1 MVLMDTRIKTTGYEM
16 TPETSEYLASR
27 LAHVEKLLGDDALT
41 ARCEVEL
48 GRDAGGQRHG
58 EYVWFAEMQII
69 APGSYRIRATNHSAS
84 INGAIDDVKE
94 EVERQLKR
102 ERKLHIRIARTG
114 GAFAKRLMRFGR
126 AAEE

>member
-1 MVLMDTRIKTTGYEM
+1 M
-16 TPETSEYLASR
+16 TPETSDYLASR
-27 LAHVEKLLGDDALT
+27 LAHVEKLLSDDAQT

-58 EYVWFAEMQII
+58 AYVWFAEMQII
-69 APGSYRIRATNHSAS
+69 APGAYSIRATNHSES

-94 EVERQLKR
+94 EVERQIKR
-102 ERKLHIRIARTG
+102 ERKLHIRLARKS

-126 AAEE
+126 E